1 MTTTIQSTRIFCIGR
16 NYLDHVNELSNQ
28 RPAEPVIFMKPPTC
42 LVKPGLPIQF
52 PKHGQELQ
60 HEVEVVVQ
68 IGTAGYVKS
77 VEEAKTFIAA
87 ITIGLDLTL
96 RDVQSGLKQ
105 KGLPWEK
112 AKAFENSAPI
122 GDLLPYNDQ
131 IDLETISFG
140 CRVNGQ
146 ERQVGNTGNM
156 LFSIPEILL
165 AISTIWKFEIGDL
178 IYTGTPAGV
187 GSLNTGDEI
196 EIYSDL
202 TDSFS
207 WRITD

>member
-1 MTTTIQSTRIFCIGR
+1 MTTTAQSIRIFCIGR

-28 RPAEPVIFMKPPTC
+28 RPAEPVIFMKPASC
-42 LVKPGLPIQF
+42 LVQPGSPIHY

-68 IGTAGYVKS
+68 IGTAGHVKS

-146 ERQVGNTGNM
+146 ERQVSNTSNM

-165 AISTIWKFEIGDL
+165 AISTIWKLKIGDL

-187 GSLNTGDEI
+187 GALNPGDEI

-202 TDSFS
+202 TGSFS

>member
-1 MTTTIQSTRIFCIGR
+1 MRPTIQSTRIFCIGR

-28 RPAEPVIFMKPPTC
+28 RPAEPVIFMKPTSC
-42 LVKPGLPIQF
+42 LVQPGSPIHY

-77 VEEAKTFIAA
+77 VEKAKTYIAA

-146 ERQVGNTGNM
+146 ERQVGNTSNM

-202 TDSFS
+202 TGSFS
-207 WRITD
+207 WWITD

>member
-1 MTTTIQSTRIFCIGR
+1 MTPTVQSTRIFCIGR
-16 NYLDHVNELSNQ
+16 NYLDHINELSNQ
-28 RPAEPVIFMKPPTC
+28 RPAEPVIFMKPVSC
-42 LVKPGLPIQF
+42 LVQPDSPIHY
-52 PKHGQELQ
+52 PKHGQDLH
-60 HEVEVVVQ
+60 HEVEIVVQ
-68 IGTAGYVKS
+68 IGKS
-77 VEEAKTFIAA
+77 GSILSLEEAPSFIAA
-87 ITIGLDLTL
+87 ITVGLDLTL

-131 IDLETISFG
+131 VDLETISFG

-146 ERQVGNTGNM
+146 ERQVGNTSNM

-165 AISTIWKFEIGDL
+165 AISTVWKLEIGDL

-202 TDSFS
+202 TGSFS